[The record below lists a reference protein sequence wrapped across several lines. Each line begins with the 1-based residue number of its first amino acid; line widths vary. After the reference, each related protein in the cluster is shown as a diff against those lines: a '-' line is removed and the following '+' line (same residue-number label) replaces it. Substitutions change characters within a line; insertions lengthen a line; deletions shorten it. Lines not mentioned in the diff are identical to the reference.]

1 MMETCILYK
10 ADYQCNYTY
19 TMHQADYQSPQMPAQ
34 MGVME
39 ESTSNIII
47 KVNLGAKTPRR
58 K

>member
-1 MMETCILYK
+1 
-10 ADYQCNYTY
+10 
-19 TMHQADYQSPQMPAQ
+19 MPAQ

-39 ESTSNIII
+39 DSTSNIII